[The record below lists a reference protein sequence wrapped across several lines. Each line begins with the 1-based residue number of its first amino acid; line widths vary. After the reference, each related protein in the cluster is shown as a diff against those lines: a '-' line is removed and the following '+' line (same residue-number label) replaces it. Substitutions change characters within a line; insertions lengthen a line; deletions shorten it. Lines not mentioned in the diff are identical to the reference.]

1 VAEKEGYHKFLV
13 DFKMF
18 AQTEEGEYLPQLPV
32 KPIFDDAYVTGI
44 LKSYVAEQQ
53 TKDAEV
59 AKQMPRVI
67 ERITDEIIKPE
78 GVQYSKRIFSKKD
91 YAKVHN
97 ARIEMYR
104 GMQPEDIPD
113 VDYISSA
120 EYNKVNEA
128 YVYTVRNH
136 GYLDFEIVGK
146 KRVTG
151 HYSHKIEEGHKNGRN
166 GKGAGANDGGK
177 RAFPARHQSGD
188 RPLAHQERVSGDAES
203 YRTVGDAGQTDGVGT
218 GDARDGVSYSFRTGY
233 IPTDRSI
240 LADYTVKD
248 SESKLV
254 REQMADYH
262 KNVEELRERISYRV
276 KALDKMDN

>member
-97 ARIEMYR
+97 YEEA
-104 GMQPEDIPD
+104 
-113 VDYISSA
+113 S
-120 EYNKVNEA
+120 KVLYDA
-128 YVYTVRNH
+128 LGVRNS
-136 GYLDFEIVGK
+136 K
-146 KRVTG
+146 K
-151 HYSHKIEEGHKNGRN
+151 
-166 GKGAGANDGGK
+166 
-177 RAFPARHQSGD
+177 
-188 RPLAHQERVSGDAES
+188 LQEV
-203 YRTVGDAGQTDGVGT
+203 Q
-218 GDARDGVSYSFRTGY
+218 
-233 IPTDRSI
+233 
-240 LADYTVKD
+240 K
-248 SESKLV
+248 
-254 REQMADYH
+254 
-262 KNVEELRERISYRV
+262 EL
-276 KALDKMDN
+276 LKMNN